1 MHFVEKKPE
10 EKRVDLDNKLKSNK
24 ILRIPGAYNPLTAK
38 VIEEIGYDGVYVSG
52 GVMSNDLGYPDIG
65 LTTLNDV
72 SNRSKQIAR
81 VTNLPTIVDVDTG
94 FKSCKETVQIFE
106 NFGISAIHLEDQ
118 IEQKRC
124 GHLDNKELISKK
136 DMTKKI
142 KECVEARSDKQFKII
157 ARSDAKSVEGIDKM
171 IDRCKSYIDAGAEIV
186 FPEALKD
193 ETEFEKVR
201 KSLDCY
207 LLANMTEFGKSK
219 LLNFK
224 QLEELGYNIV
234 IYPVTT
240 QRLAMKSV
248 EDGLRAIFADGH
260 QNNIIDKMQTRKR
273 LYDLVEYEKY
283 NSLDE
288 KIYNFSTEGHE

>member
-1 MHFVEKKPE
+1 
-10 EKRVDLDNKLKSNK
+10 
-24 ILRIPGAYNPLTAK
+24 
-38 VIEEIGYDGVYVSG
+38 
-52 GVMSNDLGYPDIG
+52 
-65 LTTLNDV
+65 
-72 SNRSKQIAR
+72 
-81 VTNLPTIVDVDTG
+81 
-94 FKSCKETVQIFE
+94 
-106 NFGISAIHLEDQ
+106 
-118 IEQKRC
+118 
-124 GHLDNKELISKK
+124 
-136 DMTKKI
+136 MT
-142 KECVEARSDKQFKII
+142 
-157 ARSDAKSVEGIDKM
+157 KSVEGIDKM

-193 ETEFEKVR
+193 EAEFEKVR

-219 LLNFK
+219 LLDFK

-273 LYDLVEYEKY
+273 LYDLVDYEKY

-288 KIYNFSTEGHE
+288 KIYNFNTDGHE

>member
-1 MHFVEKKPE
+1 
-10 EKRVDLDNKLKSNK
+10 
-24 ILRIPGAYNPLTAK
+24 
-38 VIEEIGYDGVYVSG
+38 
-52 GVMSNDLGYPDIG
+52 
-65 LTTLNDV
+65 
-72 SNRSKQIAR
+72 
-81 VTNLPTIVDVDTG
+81 
-94 FKSCKETVQIFE
+94 
-106 NFGISAIHLEDQ
+106 
-118 IEQKRC
+118 
-124 GHLDNKELISKK
+124 
-136 DMTKKI
+136 
-142 KECVEARSDKQFKII
+142 
-157 ARSDAKSVEGIDKM
+157 M

-193 ETEFEKVR
+193 ESEFEKVR

-219 LLNFK
+219 LLDFK
-224 QLEELGYNIV
+224 RLEELGYNIV

-288 KIYNFSTEGHE
+288 NIYNFKTEGHE

>member
-1 MHFVEKKPE
+1 
-10 EKRVDLDNKLKSNK
+10 
-24 ILRIPGAYNPLTAK
+24 
-38 VIEEIGYDGVYVSG
+38 
-52 GVMSNDLGYPDIG
+52 
-65 LTTLNDV
+65 
-72 SNRSKQIAR
+72 
-81 VTNLPTIVDVDTG
+81 
-94 FKSCKETVQIFE
+94 
-106 NFGISAIHLEDQ
+106 
-118 IEQKRC
+118 
-124 GHLDNKELISKK
+124 
-136 DMTKKI
+136 
-142 KECVEARSDKQFKII
+142 
-157 ARSDAKSVEGIDKM
+157 M

-193 ETEFEKVR
+193 EAEFEKVR
-201 KSLDCY
+201 KFLDCY

-219 LLNFK
+219 LLDFK